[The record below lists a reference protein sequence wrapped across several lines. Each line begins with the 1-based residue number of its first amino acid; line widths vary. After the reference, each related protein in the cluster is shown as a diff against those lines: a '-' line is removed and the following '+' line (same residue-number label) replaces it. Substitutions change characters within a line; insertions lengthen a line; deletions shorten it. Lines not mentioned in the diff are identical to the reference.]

1 MKDVR
6 VVKPRPLCYDPG
18 TMPPRLTELVGRL
31 MIDPEFLAEILKAP
45 DAVLAQYELTGDERT
60 AVRQALDRMGDT
72 PPSRRAHA
80 LRTVLL
86 KRVAT

>member
-1 MKDVR
+1 
-6 VVKPRPLCYDPG
+6 
-18 TMPPRLTELVGRL
+18 MPQRLPELVGRL
-31 MIDPEFLAEILKAP
+31 MIDPEFLAEVQREPEI
-45 DAVLAQYELTGDERT
+45 VLRQYDLSDEERA
-60 AVRQALDRMGDT
+60 AVRQALERLSDT

>member
-1 MKDVR
+1 
-6 VVKPRPLCYDPG
+6 
-18 TMPPRLTELVGRL
+18 MPQRLPELVGRL
-31 MIDPEFLAEILKAP
+31 MIDPEFLAEVQREPEI
-45 DAVLAQYELTGDERT
+45 VLGQYDLSDEERA
-60 AVRQALDRMGDT
+60 AVRQALDRLSDT

>member
-1 MKDVR
+1 
-6 VVKPRPLCYDPG
+6 
-18 TMPPRLTELVGRL
+18 MPPRLPELVGRL
-31 MIDPEFLAEILKAP
+31 MMDPELLAEIQRTP
-45 DAVLAQYELTGDERT
+45 EAVLGQYELSDEERT
-60 AVRQALDRMGDT
+60 AVRQALDRLGDT

>member
-1 MKDVR
+1 
-6 VVKPRPLCYDPG
+6 
-18 TMPPRLTELVGRL
+18 
-31 MIDPEFLAEILKAP
+31 MIDPDFLAEIQRTP
-45 DAVLAQYELTGDERT
+45 DSVLGQYELSDEERA
-60 AVRQALDRMGDT
+60 AVRQALERLGDT